1 MDLLTLQP
9 NTLSVDLKHPA
20 TGEPLGVTV
29 ELRSLESDEVK
40 AVERQLK
47 NKALKGGRNTVT
59 AEKIDD
65 NTIALLSAAI
75 VSWTWAK
82 PILIGEKKDADGKL
96 VPPVYGDEPSLGGDK
111 KPACTDA
118 NKRKLLAVP
127 AIAKQIDQALGD
139 EAAFFV
145 SSASA

>member
-1 MDLLTLQP
+1 VDLLSLQP
-9 NTLSVDLKHPA
+9 NTITLDLKHPA
-20 TGEPLGVTV
+20 TGEALGVSV

-75 VSWTWAK
+75 VSWSFT
-82 PILIGEKKDADGKL
+82 GEAN
-96 VPPVYGDEPSLGGDK
+96 LGGDK
-111 KPACTDA
+111 KPACNEA

-127 AIAKQIDQALGD
+127 AIAKQIDVALGD
-139 EAAFFV
+139 EAAFFAP
-145 SSASA
+145 SETA

>member
-1 MDLLTLQP
+1 MDILSLQP
-9 NTLSVDLKHPA
+9 NTITLDLKHPA
-20 TGEPLGVTV
+20 TGADLGVSV

-40 AVERQLK
+40 AIERQLK

-75 VSWTWAK
+75 VSWTFS
-82 PILIGEKKDADGKL
+82 GDANL
-96 VPPVYGDEPSLGGDK
+96 AGDK
-111 KPACTDA
+111 KPACTEA

-127 AIAKQIDQALGD
+127 ALAKQIDVALGD

-145 SSASA
+145 ISETA

>member
-1 MDLLTLQP
+1 MDLLSLSP
-9 NTLSVDLKHPA
+9 NTITVDLTHPA
-20 TGEPLGVTV
+20 TGAPLGVSV

-65 NTIALLSAAI
+65 NTIALLAAAI
-75 VSWTWAK
+75 VSWTFS
-82 PILIGEKKDADGKL
+82 GDAN
-96 VPPVYGDEPSLGGDK
+96 LGGDK

-127 AIAKQIDQALGD
+127 ALAKQIDVALGD
-139 EAAFFV
+139 EAAFFA
-145 SSASA
+145 ASETA

>member
-1 MDLLTLQP
+1 MDLLSLQP
-9 NTLSVDLKHPA
+9 NTITLDLKHPA
-20 TGEPLGVTV
+20 TGEALGVSV

-75 VSWTWAK
+75 VSWSFT
-82 PILIGEKKDADGKL
+82 GEAN
-96 VPPVYGDEPSLGGDK
+96 LGGDK
-111 KPACTDA
+111 KPACNEA

-127 AIAKQIDQALGD
+127 AIAKQIDVALGD
-139 EAAFFV
+139 EAAFFAP
-145 SSASA
+145 SETA

>member
-9 NTLSVDLKHPA
+9 NTLTVDLKHPA

-40 AVERQLK
+40 AVERSIK
-47 NKALKGGRNTVT
+47 NRALKSGRNAVS

-65 NTIALLSAAI
+65 NTAALLSAAI
-75 VSWTWAK
+75 VSWTFS
-82 PILIGEKKDADGKL
+82 GDAN
-96 VPPVYGDEPSLGGDK
+96 LGGDK

-139 EAAFFV
+139 EAAFFA

>member
-1 MDLLTLQP
+1 MDLLSLTP
-9 NTLSVDLKHPA
+9 NTIAADLKHPA

-65 NTIALLSAAI
+65 NTVALLSAAI
-75 VSWTWAK
+75 VSWTFS
-82 PILIGEKKDADGKL
+82 GEAN
-96 VPPVYGDEPSLGGDK
+96 LGGDK
-111 KPACTDA
+111 KPACNDA
-118 NKRKLLAVP
+118 NKRKLLSVP
-127 AIAKQIDQALGD
+127 ALAKQIDEALGD
-139 EAAFFV
+139 EAAFFAP
-145 SSASA
+145 SASG

>member
-1 MDLLTLQP
+1 MDLLSLNP
-9 NTLSVDLKHPA
+9 NTITIDLKHPA
-20 TGEPLGVTV
+20 TGAPLGVSV

-75 VSWTWAK
+75 VSWAFS
-82 PILIGEKKDADGKL
+82 GEAN
-96 VPPVYGDEPSLGGDK
+96 LGGDK
-111 KPACTDA
+111 KPACNDA

-127 AIAKQIDQALGD
+127 ALAKQIDVALGD
-139 EAAFFV
+139 EAAFFAT
-145 SSASA
+145 SETA

>member
-1 MDLLTLQP
+1 MDLLSLNP
-9 NTLSVDLKHPA
+9 NTVTVDLTHPA
-20 TGEPLGVTV
+20 TGAPLGVSV

-65 NTIALLSAAI
+65 NTIALLAAAI
-75 VSWTWAK
+75 VSWTFS
-82 PILIGEKKDADGKL
+82 GDAN
-96 VPPVYGDEPSLGGDK
+96 LGGDK
-111 KPACTDA
+111 KPACNDA

-127 AIAKQIDQALGD
+127 ALAKQIDVALGD
-139 EAAFFV
+139 EAAFFA
-145 SSASA
+145 ASETA

>member
-1 MDLLTLQP
+1 MNILSLQP
-9 NTLSVDLKHPA
+9 NTITLDLKHPA
-20 TGEPLGVTV
+20 TGAPIGVSV

-65 NTIALLSAAI
+65 NTTALLVAAI
-75 VSWTWAK
+75 VSWTWQA
-82 PILIGEKKDADGKL
+82 PLLSPEKKGPDGKTI
-96 VPPVYGDEPSLGGDK
+96 PAVYGEEPDLDGDK
-111 KPACTDA
+111 KPACTEA

-127 AIAKQIDQALGD
+127 PLAKQIDVALGD
-139 EAAFFV
+139 EAAFFAP
-145 SSASA
+145 SETA